1 MFCCCAEVKGSEN
14 AMVEV
19 DLVEYGNTSDCIV
32 EKAPPTPLSVPPT
45 TVETADPEDPAKV
58 KDQGTSEQALASKD
72 NVYMK
77 ANAETA
83 EPEEPPKVEKVEA
96 KPADT
101 APGPGTTLV
110 FDAGGTQISVLITSV
125 PLGIVFQS
133 TAPLMVKKVEP
144 GSSAE
149 RAGVQPDWI
158 FKAIGGK
165 SLDGL
170 SYADALGLL
179 KAELAVVPTVADAM
193 GSQWSLEIEFSA
205 ASGGKK
211 IFFPYQPL
219 GMNFDRTVPIVV
231 NSVIPG
237 SLAEALGVQP
247 GWTVKAIGGVQ
258 CESEAYDAQ
267 LQRVKSYAKG
277 LPAYQPKK

>member
-1 MFCCCAEVKGSEN
+1 MFSGCCCAETDGN
-14 AMVEV
+14 VEPKV
-19 DLVEYGNTSDCIV
+19 DVLELQPYSNPDCIT
-32 EKAPPTPLSVPPT
+32 EEAKSSK
-45 TVETADPEDPAKV
+45 TVPEDTPEGLRGMAEAEK
-58 KDQGTSEQALASKD
+58 EIPQA
-72 NVYMK
+72 
-77 ANAETA
+77 
-83 EPEEPPKVEKVEA
+83 EKEEA
-96 KPADT
+96 KPAET

-133 TAPLMVKKVEP
+133 TAPLMVKRVEP

-179 KAELAVVPTVADAM
+179 KAELAVVPTVADAV

-258 CESEAYDAQ
+258 CESEAYDVQ
-267 LQRVKSYAKG
+267 LQRVKSYAKS